1 MINKK
6 ILILFVF
13 LLIIFEIFLISS
25 SENEDKIDSHVY
37 ESLKEDYE
45 AKVIIE
51 IKNISSEI
59 EKRDI
64 KKDIEEKIDDKI
76 KHDFGDEIAVEVS
89 KEELIELK
97 NNPNVE
103 SIKLDKPIR
112 AFLTDSVPLINA
124 SAVWPIKI
132 NNFNITGIDETICII
147 DTGINFAH
155 SDLIGKNKTCIIDCV
170 GKACVENC
178 LIADDNGHGTH
189 VAGIVAANGVAKGV
203 AVGANLIG
211 VKALNSAGEGSSS
224 DIDAGIDW
232 CIANANAY
240 NISVISMSLGTD
252 CDLTPQYCY
261 NVYCDYDW
269 TSTGIKIDN
278 ATSKNISVIIATG
291 NDGKTIN
298 ISAPACIKNAT
309 AVAATNKDDTIASYS
324 NRNSLVDFIAPGTS
338 ISSTS
343 SSEGYITYSGT
354 SMAVP
359 HVAGAFALIREFF
372 RLQYN
377 RKPTSFEILK
387 LLNSTGKWI
396 NDTSGNGLNYSRVNV
411 YSALI
416 SNDSSAPSVNLI
428 TPTNG
433 TTQFNT
439 SVNLRCNANDVLL
452 SNLSLYVWNSTNN
465 VVNITNHTTIGI
477 NADEQFI
484 LNLSYGDYK
493 WNCLAYDS
501 KSKSSFAV
509 SNLSLTISG
518 LRVNLIFPSNNIY
531 TNQNRTFNC
540 SAETESS
547 KALSNITFNVWNSSM
562 NLIFNSTKN
571 ISGISNSTLFYY
583 NFTNETSYY
592 WNCRISDNNSDSV
605 FGESNFTIVYDI
617 TKPDIGIISPAD
629 SSSYSSNSQSIDF
642 NYNVSDNYNIANCS
656 LIVNNV
662 ASLTNSSINNLSLT
676 QIFTQS
682 FSPGNYNWSINCTD
696 FSGNSENST
705 NRSFS
710 IITPPAQ
717 VVTASGGGGGGGSPS
732 TLYKTYNPNISETSV
747 GYTKELSKNDKIQF
761 SFFDSNS
768 IKHTLTI
775 NEIKAD
781 SVNITIKSNPLNF
794 LLGIGQSIKLN
805 LSSADYYDLYIKL
818 DLIENN
824 KAKITIQTI
833 QEQIPKIKQQPEI
846 SGNNIKETE
855 KQSEENIDYLNKQI
869 KIIKIF
875 FFSVVIIFIIVI
887 ALILLIKRKQNKN
900 KKSKIKEYKDV
911 FNNHLKPRK

>member
-1 MINKK
+1 M
-6 ILILFVF
+6 
-13 LLIIFEIFLISS
+13 
-25 SENEDKIDSHVY
+25 
-37 ESLKEDYE
+37 
-45 AKVIIE
+45 
-51 IKNISSEI
+51 
-59 EKRDI
+59 
-64 KKDIEEKIDDKI
+64 
-76 KHDFGDEIAVEVS
+76 
-89 KEELIELK
+89 
-97 NNPNVE
+97 
-103 SIKLDKPIR
+103 
-112 AFLTDSVPLINA
+112 
-124 SAVWPIKI
+124 
-132 NNFNITGIDETICII
+132 
-147 DTGINFAH
+147 
-155 SDLIGKNKTCIIDCV
+155 
-170 GKACVENC
+170 
-178 LIADDNGHGTH
+178 
-189 VAGIVAANGVAKGV
+189 
-203 AVGANLIG
+203 
-211 VKALNSAGEGSSS
+211 
-224 DIDAGIDW
+224 
-232 CIANANAY
+232 
-240 NISVISMSLGTD
+240 
-252 CDLTPQYCY
+252 
-261 NVYCDYDW
+261 
-269 TSTGIKIDN
+269 
-278 ATSKNISVIIATG
+278 
-291 NDGKTIN
+291 
-298 ISAPACIKNAT
+298 
-309 AVAATNKDDTIASYS
+309 
-324 NRNSLVDFIAPGTS
+324 
-338 ISSTS
+338 
-343 SSEGYITYSGT
+343 
-354 SMAVP
+354 
-359 HVAGAFALIREFF
+359 
-372 RLQYN
+372 
-377 RKPTSFEILK
+377 
-387 LLNSTGKWI
+387 
-396 NDTSGNGLNYSRVNV
+396 
-411 YSALI
+411 
-416 SNDSSAPSVNLI
+416 
-428 TPTNG
+428 
-433 TTQFNT
+433 
-439 SVNLRCNANDVLL
+439 
-452 SNLSLYVWNSTNN
+452 
-465 VVNITNHTTIGI
+465 
-477 NADEQFI
+477 
-484 LNLSYGDYK
+484 
-493 WNCLAYDS
+493 
-501 KSKSSFAV
+501 
-509 SNLSLTISG
+509 
-518 LRVNLIFPSNNIY
+518 
-531 TNQNRTFNC
+531 
-540 SAETESS
+540 
-547 KALSNITFNVWNSSM
+547 
-562 NLIFNSTKN
+562 IFNSTKN